1 MVDIIIFN
9 YLNQFEH
16 TLLPYMEFSFLFY
29 LCSIRFSKYAVVRS
43 LGSDLCVQALGRIFF
58 FSEPVYLQIGSL
70 ISVVALDS

>member
-1 MVDIIIFN
+1 VVDIIIFN

-29 LCSIRFSKYAVVRS
+29 LCSIRFSKYAVVRFIGIRIMCSS
-43 LGSDLCVQALGRIFF
+43 LGPHFF

-70 ISVVALDS
+70 ISVVALNS